1 MLCRGRVQRAIS
13 LKHGKLRQGLGD
25 IHIILD
31 KVPVGVTHGSA
42 AVGSKD
48 IANGDVQLAIPV
60 RQHQIKQSAETI
72 YPGAAPGIKFVEG
85 FFDHDRRLSGHERE
99 FPRILPDLDHAG
111 AAVEF
116 PFGASAVLVE
126 PFGEN
131 TEDYIY
137 AKHENPAP
145 KKQDKLG

>member
-1 MLCRGRVQRAIS
+1 MLCRGRIQRAVS
-13 LKHGKLRQGLGD
+13 LKQGKLRQGLGD
-25 IHIILD
+25 IHVILD

-42 AVGSKD
+42 AMGAKD

-60 RQHQIKQSAETI
+60 RQHQIEQSTEPV

-111 AAVEF
+111 TAVEL
-116 PFGASAVLVE
+116 PFGASAVSE
-126 PFGEN
+126 KPIREKAERQATDN
-131 TEDYIY
+131 YQKPA
-137 AKHENPAP
+137 AK
-145 KKQDKLG
+145 

>member
-1 MLCRGRVQRAIS
+1 MGA
-13 LKHGKLRQGLGD
+13 
-25 IHIILD
+25 
-31 KVPVGVTHGSA
+31 
-42 AVGSKD
+42 KD
-48 IANGDVQLAIPV
+48 IANGDVQFAVPV

-85 FFDHDRRLSGHERE
+85 FFDHNRRLSGHERE
-99 FPRILPDLDHAG
+99 FSGILPDLDHAG
-111 AAVEF
+111 AAVEL
-116 PFGASAVLVE
+116 PFGASAVLVK

-137 AKHENPAP
+137 AKHENPAS